1 MQLTLG
7 VQLRWFVLLGYLEH
21 ALQYTLSPCSLA
33 AIAEST
39 HTHTLFYI
47 AHPATPPIFGTHRLH
62 DTVSRVR
69 FVLRLN
75 FMSDFFVTPGV
86 IMTMT
91 KVSLQ

>member
-1 MQLTLG
+1 MYNAYGLG
-7 VQLRWFVLLGYLEH
+7 KITTQRNSLGGM
-21 ALQYTLSPCSLA
+21 ALKWS
-33 AIAEST
+33 
-39 HTHTLFYI
+39 
-47 AHPATPPIFGTHRLH
+47 PPIIGTHRLH